1 MTSRSCSREKPDT
14 FLPRLTIS
22 SQNLPKTT
30 ITPNMNDSF
39 LATSVKQLSKHLCA
53 AEWIFI
59 LLILEKLFNFVA
71 CSESKG
77 YIMK

>member
-1 MTSRSCSREKPDT
+1 
-14 FLPRLTIS
+14 
-22 SQNLPKTT
+22 
-30 ITPNMNDSF
+30 MNDSF
-39 LATSVKQLSKHLCA
+39 FATSVKQLLKHLCA